1 MRAKSSRPL
10 TGVLRVL
17 CSGPERMRAMI
28 DVLLVVVLS
37 LAAVV
42 VARLLVRK
50 TVVPEAHA
58 GLLYREGR
66 YVRTLGSG
74 AYWRWGV
81 NTRIE
86 PVDLRLRTLTVPG
99 QEVLCRDQVTLKVS
113 VAVRYAVVAPDVAHH
128 RVQSYTDFLY
138 LAVQL
143 ALRTEAGQH
152 PLEEL
157 ISGRVALGEGL
168 RARVAEQAREIGLAV
183 EAVELKDVMLPA
195 ELRRA
200 FAEALK
206 ARKEGQAA
214 LEKARGETAALR
226 NLANAARMVEQSPAL
241 LQLRTLQTLGSA
253 STTSGNTF
261 VVGMSPD
268 LSLLG
273 RRRAAGGP
281 SEVSP
286 EGEPTPE

>member
-1 MRAKSSRPL
+1 
-10 TGVLRVL
+10 
-17 CSGPERMRAMI
+17 MI
-28 DVLLVVVLS
+28 EILLVVVFL
-37 LAAVV
+37 LAAPVA
-42 VARLLVRK
+42 ARLLVRK
-50 TVVPEAHA
+50 AVVLEGYA

-66 YVRTLGSG
+66 YVRTLGPG
-74 AYWRWGV
+74 AYWLWGA
-81 NTRIE
+81 NTRVE
-86 PVDLRLRTLTVPG
+86 HVDLRLRTLTLPG

-113 VAVRYAVVAPDVAHH
+113 VAVRYAVVAPDVAQH
-128 RVQSYTDFLY
+128 RVQSYVESLY
-138 LAVQL
+138 LLVQL

-157 ISGRVALGEGL
+157 ISGRVALGEAL
-168 RARVAEQAREIGLAV
+168 RAQVAGQAREIGLAV
-183 EAVELKDVMLPA
+183 EAVELKDVMLPG

-241 LQLRTLQTLGSA
+241 LQLRTLQTLGGA
-253 STTSGNTF
+253 STTPGNTF
-261 VVGMSPD
+261 VVSMGPD

-273 RRRAAGGP
+273 RRRGAAGT
-281 SEVSP
+281 SESPP
-286 EGEPTPE
+286 EGEPAPE